1 MERLEDGR
9 PLREAMKSAGMS
21 IPDLARATKAKDP
34 NGDGVA
40 QAYIGFLTAEPEK
53 RSARSTCGPGTAQLI
68 AAALDKDVAE
78 FFKDPT
84 PPSVVPEG
92 TTATVES

>member
-9 PLREAMKSAGMS
+9 PLRDAMKAAGMS

-34 NGDGVA
+34 DGYGVA
-40 QAYIGFLTAEPEK
+40 QAYIGFLVGLPGN
-53 RSARSTCGPGTAQLI
+53 RSTRSTCGRGTAELI
-68 AAALDKDVAE
+68 AAALDTDIAE

-84 PPSVVPEG
+84 ASSVVPEG